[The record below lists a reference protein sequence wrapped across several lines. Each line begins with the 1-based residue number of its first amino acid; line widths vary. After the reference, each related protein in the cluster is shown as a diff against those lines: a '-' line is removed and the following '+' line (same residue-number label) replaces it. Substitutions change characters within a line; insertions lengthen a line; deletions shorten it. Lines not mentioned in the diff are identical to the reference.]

1 MNKAMWMAGLML
13 MLMCGMA
20 LAEPDAHQHADTFA
34 ENFKRVDTDHDG
46 RLSMAEAEKNAPG
59 LALRFALIDANHD
72 GFLSEQEIRDF
83 VQAFV
88 QQQRRKSAQRFK
100 DADKD
105 HNGALSREEARALP
119 GLSAHFDEMDANRD
133 GQLTLQ
139 EIGDYVRAQARQ
151 RRQGPQR
158 DKINY

>member
-1 MNKAMWMAGLML
+1 MNKVVWMAGLML
-13 MLMCGMA
+13 MSGMA
-20 LAEPDAHQHADTFA
+20 LAEPEQDAHQHADSFA
-34 ENFKRVDTDHDG
+34 ENFRRVDTNHDG
-46 RLSMAEAEKNAPG
+46 LLSMAEAEKNAPG

-83 VQAFV
+83 VKTFV

-119 GLSAHFDEMDANRD
+119 GLFAHFDEMDANRD

-151 RRQGPQR
+151 RRQGSQR